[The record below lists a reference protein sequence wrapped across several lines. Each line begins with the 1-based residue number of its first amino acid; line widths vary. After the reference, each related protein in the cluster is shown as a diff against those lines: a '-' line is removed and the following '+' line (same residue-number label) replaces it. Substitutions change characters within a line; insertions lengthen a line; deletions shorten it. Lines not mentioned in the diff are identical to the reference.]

1 MVKLI
6 HSKALIILFSLLNC
20 ILCSYDI
27 KELSLN
33 QIKYGALKN
42 DEYDFYKITLPTDVD
57 RGSQVIF
64 EVESNPVLDRINNIV
79 SDPNLYISIDEQ
91 HPTDLKNM
99 WSSNRFGDETI
110 TLGPQYCNPNQYFFI
125 GVHCREKC
133 NYILRVST
141 AKSIVLVSNK
151 VNSFT
156 INRNTVMK
164 FSLHTKQ
171 TFNELNVNVVGSY
184 LKSFNAYLA
193 NKDPSSSNTLPAEPM
208 LFNGF
213 KFVVKNN
220 EDKKGTNS
228 DVDYELIVDN
238 RDEKQELYIWL
249 KYDNDIIEIKEA
261 EVTYDSISENKANC
275 YSFEIRKI
283 NENKDIILSTT
294 LFNGLGFIYIDG
306 FQNTEPNQIT
316 SSYKDKD
323 NSYSIVQNKAIHI
336 TSKDFQSYG
345 HFNDRGSSYL
355 NFCYYAEKSSSLA
368 IKLYFL
374 ENYKKLQKLNEI
386 YPGIK
391 YEDVLPRNFNHKIQL
406 FYLNLSFCFK
416 IIISIFYYLYY
427 NIYNQ
432 Y

>member
-1 MVKLI
+1 MATI
-6 HSKALIILFSLLNC
+6 INNKALIIFFYLLNF
-20 ILCSYDI
+20 ILCSYEI
-27 KELSLN
+27 KELVLN

-42 DEYDFYKITLPTDVD
+42 DESDFYKITLPVDVD
-57 RGSQVIF
+57 RGGQVIF
-64 EVESNPVLDRINNIV
+64 EVESNPTLDRINNIV

-133 NYILRVST
+133 NYILRVT
-141 AKSIVLVSNK
+141 IAKSIVLELNK
-151 VNSFT
+151 INSFT

-208 LFNGF
+208 LFNGY
-213 KFVVKNN
+213 KFLIKNN

-238 RDEKQELYIWL
+238 RDEKQDLYIWM
-249 KYDNDIIEIKEA
+249 KYDNDIMEIKEA

-275 YSFEIRKI
+275 YSFEVKKL

-294 LFNGLGFIYIDG
+294 LFNGVGFIYVDG
-306 FQNTEPNQIT
+306 FRNIEANQVT
-316 SSYKDKD
+316 LSYKDKD
-323 NSYSIVQNKAIHI
+323 NSYSIVQNKAIHL
-336 TSKDFQSYG
+336 TPKDIQSYG
-345 HFNDRGSSYL
+345 PIMERGSGYL
-355 NFCYYAEKSSSLA
+355 RFCYFAEKSSSLA
-368 IKLYFL
+368 MKIYFM

-391 YEDVLPRNFNHKIQL
+391 YEDVLPRTS
-406 FYLNLSFCFK
+406 LNRYKMQFFD
-416 IIISIFYYLYY
+416 ISNDLTITLKKKSGK
-427 NIYNQ
+427 
-432 Y
+432 